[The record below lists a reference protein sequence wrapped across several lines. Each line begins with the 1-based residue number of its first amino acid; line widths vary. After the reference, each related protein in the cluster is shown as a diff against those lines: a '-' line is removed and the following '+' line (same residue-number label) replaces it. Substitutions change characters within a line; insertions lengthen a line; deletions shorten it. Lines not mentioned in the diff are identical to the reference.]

1 MTSSGPDLPFG
12 TNCQFEHL
20 PAWSPVS
27 YALSAAFNCL
37 IFIMVL
43 ERMISIGTMVATN
56 TGWTLINRAC
66 LVYTLFAALSSVV
79 VLVVY
84 ASESPTDLL
93 KRTAAPYLVLV
104 QMAMG
109 ARVFLNLRLHNG
121 IITRVE
127 ESNQFTAKNWTFG
140 DADKPP
146 QGGGGDSNSSA
157 PPAAAEVR
165 SMETYLTTTTLT
177 VPDTPE
183 TQTSFAES
191 ASYYESPRSPR
202 SAAAASGDAG
212 GPGGPRRVDSV
223 RSFVTASTR
232 ATTETDTVPEIP
244 HIPRRVRVG
253 SVKSSSSGTSHRS
266 SPRRK
271 PVPSVRSFETGST
284 RTASTRVTSADAPPR
299 PPRRIERMDSFKY
312 FATTSNLKAD
322 ELKSTW
328 HGI

>member
-1 MTSSGPDLPFG
+1 MTNDGPDLPFG
-12 TNCQFEHL
+12 TNCQFVHL
-20 PAWSPVS
+20 PSWSPVS
-27 YALSAAFNCL
+27 YALSAAYSCM

-79 VLVVY
+79 ILVVY

-127 ESNQFTAKNWTFG
+127 ESNQFTAKNWTFV

-146 QGGGGDSNSSA
+146 QGGGGSNSNGA
-157 PPAAAEVR
+157 PAAAEVR

-191 ASYYESPRSPR
+191 ALYYDSPRSPR
-202 SAAAASGDAG
+202 STAAPTGDA
-212 GPGGPRRVDSV
+212 PGERAPRRNNSV
-223 RSFVTASTR
+223 RSFTTASTR
-232 ATTETDTVPEIP
+232 ETMETDTVPEIP

-253 SVKSSSSGTSHRS
+253 SVKSSSSSASYR

-284 RTASTRVTSADAPPR
+284 RTASTRITSADAPPR
-299 PPRRIERMDSFKY
+299 PPRRVQRMDSFKY

>member
-93 KRTAAPYLVLV
+93 KRTAVPYLVLV

-146 QGGGGDSNSSA
+146 QGGSGDSNSSA